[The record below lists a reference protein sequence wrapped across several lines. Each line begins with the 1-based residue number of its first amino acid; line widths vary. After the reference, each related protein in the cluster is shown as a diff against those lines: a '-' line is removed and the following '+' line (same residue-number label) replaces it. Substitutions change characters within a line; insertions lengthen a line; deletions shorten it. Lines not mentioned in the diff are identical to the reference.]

1 MGIVIFYMVLHLLTE
16 IFDNIA
22 EVSCTDTARRSGGRR
37 GRGGAGRRGGSRGK
51 TSAKGGGA
59 KGGGKGK
66 SGGSSSGGGGSGSR
80 GGRGRGRSTG
90 SAGRGGSRS
99 KGTTSSQKAKSWST
113 SQTGALGAAIAA
125 SKKANPGAWG
135 KALSGSG
142 STATSTKSHWST
154 SQTGALGAAI
164 AASQK
169 ANPLAWA
176 GQISGTAPATQLKQ
190 FSSALSDQASK
201 AWKGKR
207 FSLNPE
213 HVTKEGGFDIAT
225 AASGFLKT
233 YSGLS
238 LLPSAYAQ
246 TETKSEVTTGYVGNV
261 NTPSYLQGTIT
272 PAIKSEF
279 TLSLPTNYIQNPNA
293 IALDPKALQ
302 SQGTNLDSD
311 KDTQKYTAIPTSAY
325 AGEGTG
331 NEMQVPTGDGTP
343 LGGLDNL
350 IKAAEDAGWFKDSL
364 KEGGADTSS
373 LPGHGIIPIKMIDG
387 GSGYQDW
394 AAQYAARYPKL
405 FVPGAPQV
413 GVKVPKEYMKLVI
426 DKTKELR
433 DLAKAP
439 EANAERMN
447 KLESEIKFYMAF
459 TGQQVN
465 FDDASKPYGA
475 ITGFK
480 PETAIGVA
488 PSAPAIQVGYTL
500 QTAAPVQD
508 ATGKWRLPIVGVSEQ
523 DQGLAP
529 PPKLVYNPVTKTM
542 DPVKQEPKIVGGP
555 DAEMSWSTMKVEQ
568 SWDPKAQDF
577 GKMIDMDVYNPNQDI
592 QNYQSPTGY
601 DLFASATPKTVKTD
615 ETGYPMYKHVKA
627 DGTTIESSEQ
637 YLDRSTWGE
646 LNVVDGNYPDD
657 YFTGVSAVTQLGDE
671 ANPNIIS
678 REISGWDATKVSEGT
693 PIYVDRP
700 ESTYEGGKA
709 GKDDKVMPAAT
720 IISTKHLDP
729 KTGTLKTALTEG
741 EKTKFGLTQK
751 FGITTYNADGSI
763 FATMKQPHVGS
774 AEEWKQITGH
784 TSNLISPKDDAYRMT
799 YTLGGVAPEHAGL
812 GGKQEALPWWF
823 GRDTIEMIDTNEDG
837 TPDMLSIVPYDK
849 DPKRPLY
856 VQPFSIPV
864 EEGMMP
870 QQPYVEPSPYEVPYY
885 VDIEK
890 ATEMLEGGMSID
902 DILKRPPLDEGYMYW
917 TDPTDNKEYVMTNDD
932 YQEYLQAVAHQKK
945 VEKRQKYEDVFMDVT
960 RSMHRPQTQIKRRR
974 SGAGATIGRRLAS
987 DAPSEADIG
996 GLVR

>member
-99 KGTTSSQKAKSWST
+99 KGTTSSQKAKS
-113 SQTGALGAAIAA
+113 
-125 SKKANPGAWG
+125 
-135 KALSGSG
+135 
-142 STATSTKSHWST
+142 WST

-529 PPKLVYNPVTKTM
+529 PPKPVSYTHLR
-542 DPVKQEPKIVGGP
+542 
-555 DAEMSWSTMKVEQ
+555 AH
-568 SWDPKAQDF
+568 
-577 GKMIDMDVYNPNQDI
+577 
-592 QNYQSPTGY
+592 
-601 DLFASATPKTVKTD
+601 
-615 ETGYPMYKHVKA
+615 ET
-627 DGTTIESSEQ
+627 
-637 YLDRSTWGE
+637 
-646 LNVVDGNYPDD
+646 
-657 YFTGVSAVTQLGDE
+657 
-671 ANPNIIS
+671 
-678 REISGWDATKVSEGT
+678 
-693 PIYVDRP
+693 
-700 ESTYEGGKA
+700 
-709 GKDDKVMPAAT
+709 
-720 IISTKHLDP
+720 
-729 KTGTLKTALTEG
+729 
-741 EKTKFGLTQK
+741 
-751 FGITTYNADGSI
+751 
-763 FATMKQPHVGS
+763 
-774 AEEWKQITGH
+774 
-784 TSNLISPKDDAYRMT
+784 
-799 YTLGGVAPEHAGL
+799 
-812 GGKQEALPWWF
+812 
-823 GRDTIEMIDTNEDG
+823 
-837 TPDMLSIVPYDK
+837 
-849 DPKRPLY
+849 
-856 VQPFSIPV
+856 
-864 EEGMMP
+864 
-870 QQPYVEPSPYEVPYY
+870 
-885 VDIEK
+885 
-890 ATEMLEGGMSID
+890 
-902 DILKRPPLDEGYMYW
+902 
-917 TDPTDNKEYVMTNDD
+917 
-932 YQEYLQAVAHQKK
+932 
-945 VEKRQKYEDVFMDVT
+945 
-960 RSMHRPQTQIKRRR
+960 
-974 SGAGATIGRRLAS
+974 
-987 DAPSEADIG
+987 
-996 GLVR
+996 